1 VNITFFI
8 KGFLMRVRHLSW
20 LLASLCTPLFS
31 AMAAE
36 QHKYS
41 ILVDNGVKAGE
52 QIVDIADDGSIKV
65 RYIFKD
71 NGRGPELNE
80 QITLAAD
87 GTIASYQAQ
96 GKTTFG
102 SVVDESFQQQG
113 LQAHWRSGQQQGQTK
128 LAGPALYLPVEGSAE
143 ISSIALQAI
152 AKNGG
157 NSIALLPSGTLQQH
171 KVSDF
176 IVEKDGEKQ
185 QVQLL
190 VQTGIGLEPN
200 FLWAT
205 TDRQPRL
212 FATIAPGYA
221 TLIADGWQQNVAKM
235 TAIQQQAEIQ
245 LLQKLAH
252 EQSTHLP
259 GLTVLKNVRIFDSN
273 TATLGQPSDIYLLR
287 GKITAITPTGT
298 LQTSV
303 DQLIDGKGRIVLPGL
318 FDMHGHLS
326 RWEGPL
332 HLAAGVTTL
341 RDMGND
347 NTTLQ
352 AMMDE
357 TRAGDLL
364 APAVVPT
371 GFLEGESPYS
381 ARNGFVVSDL
391 AGAKAAIDWYAAHG
405 YRQLKI
411 YNSFPKAILKDTVSY
426 AHSRGLKVSGHVPAF
441 LKAEDVVAAGFDEIQ
456 HINQL
461 LLNFLVKPDTDT
473 RTLERFYLPAKEV
486 AGLDLQSKAVQ
497 DYIQLLKNHQVAVD
511 PTLATFDF
519 LKKVDGTVGDPWQA
533 IVSHLPPDLQRTYS
547 TAELDIPDAATAAL
561 YAKSYAKMVQFV
573 GMLYQAGIVVV
584 AGTDELAGFTLQ
596 GELELLVKAGLTPA
610 QALQVATLTAAQVSQ
625 IADQKGSITVGKDA
639 DLLLLDADPTQN
651 ISNIRQLALVIT
663 QGKAI
668 YPTDLYQAVGI
679 KPFVT
684 AKPAIVKTAQKP
696 QPTAGNGGRNH
707 KHKH

>member
-1 VNITFFI
+1 
-8 KGFLMRVRHLSW
+8 MRVRYLT
-20 LLASLCTPLFS
+20 LVLASICAPLLS
-31 AMAAE
+31 GIALAAE

-41 ILVDNGVKAGE
+41 IVVDNGVKAGE
-52 QIVDIADDGSIKV
+52 QLVDIADDGSIKV

-87 GTIASYQAQ
+87 GTISGYQAK
-96 GKTTFG
+96 GNTTFG
-102 SVVDESFQQQG
+102 SVIDEHFQRQG
-113 LQAHWRSGQQQGQTK
+113 SQANWRSGQQQGQTQLK
-128 LAGPALYLPVEGSAE
+128 GTALYLPVEGSAE
-143 ISSIALQAI
+143 ISTIALQAI

-157 NSIALLPSGTLQQH
+157 DSIALLPSGTLKHQ
-171 KVSDF
+171 KVSELM
-176 IVEKDGEKQ
+176 VEKDGEKQ
-185 QVQLL
+185 QVQLI
-190 VQTGIGLEPN
+190 VQTGIGLEPV

-205 TDRQPRL
+205 TGANPRL
-212 FATIAPGYA
+212 FAQISPGYA
-221 TLIADGWQQNVAKM
+221 TLIMDGWQQNAKQM
-235 TAIQQQAEIQ
+235 TAIQQQAETQ
-245 LLQKLAH
+245 LLQQLAQQKTT
-252 EQSTHLP
+252 ELP
-259 GLTVLKNVRIFDSN
+259 GLTVLRNVRIFDSH
-273 TATLGQPSDIYLLR
+273 TTSVGKPSDIFLLR

-298 LQTSV
+298 LQTEVAQS
-303 DQLIDGKGRIVLPGL
+303 IDGQGRIVLPGL

-352 AMMDE
+352 AMIDE
-357 TRAGDLL
+357 TQAGTLL
-364 APAVVPT
+364 SPQIVPT

-405 YRQLKI
+405 YRQMKI

-441 LKAEDVVAAGFDEIQ
+441 LKAEDVVAAGFNEIQ

-473 RTLERFYLPAKEV
+473 RTLERFYLPAQQV

-573 GMLYQAGIVVV
+573 GMLYRAGIVVV

-625 IADQKGSITVGKDA
+625 VADQKGSITVGKDA

-684 AKPAIVKTAQKP
+684 AKPAIVKIAQP
-696 QPTAGNGGRNH
+696 SHHSAGNGGRNH